1 MIKTSTSRHMY
12 IQSWGAFRTMKS
24 AMKRAAIGLYWRHV
38 MPPHPQCV
46 SPATLVEDA
55 WVWVRVY
62 GISFRHRFPGDS
74 PKEIRF
80 IVIEIS

>member
-1 MIKTSTSRHMY
+1 
-12 IQSWGAFRTMKS
+12 MKS

-46 SPATLVEDA
+46 SPATWVEDA
-55 WVWVRVY
+55 RVCGY
-62 GISFRHRFPGDS
+62 VSTVSAFVIDS
-74 PKEIRF
+74 LETGPKEIRF